1 MTKKMKL
8 KRIGL
13 LSAVKIGGTVSAV
26 MGFILGAIWGVVMAF
41 FSSLAGAVFS
51 MDTAGMGAA
60 WLIISP
66 FLSAFLYGILGTILS
81 LLTALVYNIAAGILG
96 GIEVETQDSEK
107 KVYNDIY
114 GEM

>member
-1 MTKKMKL
+1 MKL

-26 MGFILGAIWGVVMAF
+26 MGFILGAVWGVVMAF

-51 MDTAGMGAA
+51 MDTAGMGVA

-66 FLSAFLYGILGTILS
+66 FISAILYGILGVLLS
-81 LLTALVYNIAAGILG
+81 FLTALVYNIAAGILG
-96 GIEVETQDSEK
+96 GIEYETQDSAP